1 MSYSI
6 LIVDDSLPMRSVI
19 KRTLKT
25 AGYGSAQF
33 HEAGNGKEALAIMK
47 NGWIDIVITDYNMPV
62 MNGMELIKAIKG
74 DELLKD
80 IPIVVISTES
90 NDAKIKEFT
99 DLGAAGYITKP
110 FTPETI
116 RDLLINILGEVDFDD
131 DLDDSSNNEDDD
143 FDF

>member
-25 AGYGSAQF
+25 AGYAGSDF
-33 HEAGNGKEALAIMK
+33 HDAANGKEALDLMK
-47 NGWIDIVITDYNMPV
+47 NRWIDMVMTDYNMPV
-62 MNGMELIKAIKG
+62 MNGLELIQAIKKE
-74 DELLKD
+74 DLLKD
-80 IPIVVISTES
+80 IPVVVISTEG
-90 NDAKIKEFT
+90 NTAKIKEFMES
-99 DLGAAGYITKP
+99 GAAGYITKP

-116 RDLLINILGEVDFDD
+116 RDLIIKLLGETSYDD
-131 DLDDSSNNEDDD
+131 NLDDSDDD